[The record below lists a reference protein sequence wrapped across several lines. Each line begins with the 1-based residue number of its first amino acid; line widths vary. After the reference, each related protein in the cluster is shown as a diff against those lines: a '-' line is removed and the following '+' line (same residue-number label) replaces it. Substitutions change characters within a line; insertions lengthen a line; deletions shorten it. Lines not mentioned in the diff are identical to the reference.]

1 MDATLPHSKH
11 NFGSQLAPLVARQVA
26 YRARVHF
33 AHIIQDRA
41 MDAFSWWQKPD
52 GQLTCILVVDGD
64 NIDEAVLREVGC
76 MAKNAGLF
84 ENSLDEIFV
93 PSCGHNAVNIDD
105 PVQFALVGRGLLT
118 GFSAAGSGGSQII
131 RERAATLGILL
142 NGFVM
147 GLLLSASTLQE
158 LGHHLTAYMQA
169 PKRVQSGRVW
179 SPPRGTA
186 FTPAVAVAVA
196 LLTRH
201 NRPVFQEGQP

>member
-1 MDATLPHSKH
+1 
-11 NFGSQLAPLVARQVA
+11 
-26 YRARVHF
+26 
-33 AHIIQDRA
+33 
-41 MDAFSWWQKPD
+41 
-52 GQLTCILVVDGD
+52 
-64 NIDEAVLREVGC
+64 
-76 MAKNAGLF
+76 LF

-169 PKRVQSGRVW
+169 PKRVQSGRVC

-186 FTPAVAVAVA
+186 SYTSSSSSGCFTHQAQSPRVPRGPAVAA
-196 LLTRH
+196 L
-201 NRPVFQEGQP
+201 GQH